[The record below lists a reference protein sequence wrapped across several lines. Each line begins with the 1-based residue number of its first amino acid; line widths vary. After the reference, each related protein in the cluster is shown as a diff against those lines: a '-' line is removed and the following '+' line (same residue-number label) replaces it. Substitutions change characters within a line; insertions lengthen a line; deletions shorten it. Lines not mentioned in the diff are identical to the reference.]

1 MNVRAYLESGG
12 TICPDCGSKNVDAGQ
27 FDFDSPLAQERGC
40 NDCGFTWLDIYK
52 LVGMEKR

>member
-12 TICPDCGSKNVDAGQ
+12 SICPNCGSKNIDAGQ

-40 NDCGFTWLDIYK
+40 KDCDFIWFDIYK